1 MIDHLVGRPSPS
13 WKRTQVFL
21 VIFFWLWQV
30 LRGSSRGPRIQLLR
44 RLNERLGRFTPWQ
57 LIVSVLTGVYAVR
70 NFDKILGLAAPE
82 PLARLYSPSYY
93 RATWLATG
101 LDAGFATAMCIKP
114 RWLRHICSVLFS
126 GYYIIYA
133 NEADEKL
140 RKFRAVPTVEM
151 LRATW
156 EKTANPIL
164 RAFMHFPSVSL
175 FRKVLIQRP
184 NASSYTRPIT
194 TYLFFAPPSA
204 ELADAVDLILDFP
217 GGGFVAMSP
226 LHHQERLRMWTISS
240 KRPVLSVDYGK
251 APEYPYPF
259 AIDEVFDLYRA
270 LVDTN
275 GANIG
280 MSGKKLNIIISGDS
294 AGATLAVSTMVKI
307 LEYNARTPQQ
317 RLPIPVALVLNYAAL
332 DFNFTSWMSDEHLK
346 VLRSEQSSGNFPGLH
361 DLVAQKDHLKHVSPL
376 SMVGDSHTFHKS
388 KKLRRRASWR
398 DALRN
403 AGDDE
408 DGEGTK
414 TIVRHRRST
423 SALKHPVARRHL
435 PKRATSGSG
444 DEKGSM
450 ADGES
455 SDEENDEQAYPEEER
470 PLEARVKYVYS
481 SAPSRPPP
489 PQRSDSVIEKQ
500 QKQLSKAVEEADVQA
515 AMSIGKKGSGSKN
528 SEPIGTRLTMTSRTG
543 YFQDRIIS
551 PSMMRAMAILYIGPH
566 RNPDFRTDY
575 HISPILTPDHL
586 LAQFPPLL
594 MQCGEKDPFVDDT
607 VIFAG
612 RVREAKR
619 ARKVE
624 LDLALSGKSARFG
637 ESLRM
642 SDADAA
648 SRDMAAL
655 KRERAKLAAETDDDW
670 VQMVLFSD
678 WSHGYLQMPALMTEA
693 AAVIEELAEWIDE
706 TFAHYT
712 AQSSVDLSEARPD
725 RFAASALSASETETD
740 TDSTIT
746 FVPKKYA
753 NSRTYSMSSDRA
765 PRVSQSPARA
775 GNAASPSRPFKSED
789 GGGRVEP
796 PALPHQG
803 SYHPDLQMDFYGVL
817 SEDVDGGYD
826 NPEGTKSR
834 PAGQTITESELLRRR
849 RLLDSHIFE

>member
-1 MIDHLVGRPSPS
+1 MIDHLVGRPNPS
-13 WKRTQVFL
+13 WKRAQVFL
-21 VIFFWLWQV
+21 VIFFWIWQV
-30 LRGSSRGPRIQLLR
+30 LRGSSKGPRIRLIR
-44 RLNERLGRFTPWQ
+44 RLNERLGRRFTPWQ
-57 LIVSVLTGVYAVR
+57 LIVSVLTGVYAIR
-70 NFDKILGLAAPE
+70 NFDKILGLGAPE

-93 RATWLATG
+93 RATWIATG
-101 LDAGFATAMCIKP
+101 LDAGFATAMHIKP

-133 NEADEKL
+133 NEGDEKL

-156 EKTANPIL
+156 EKTSNPIL
-164 RAFMHFPSVSL
+164 QAFMHFPRVSL

-184 NASSYTRPIT
+184 TGSQYTRPIT

-204 ELADAVDLILDFP
+204 ELADAVDLVLDFP

-226 LHHQERLRMWTISS
+226 LHHQERLRLWAIST

-259 AIDEVFDLYRA
+259 SIDEVFDLYKA
-270 LVDTN
+270 LVETN
-275 GANIG
+275 GAIIG
-280 MSGKKLNIIISGDS
+280 MSGKRLNIIISGDS
-294 AGATLAVSTMVKI
+294 AGATLAVAAMVKI
-307 LEYNARTPQQ
+307 LEHNAKTPNHP
-317 RLPIPVALVLNYAAL
+317 LPIPVALVLNYAAL
-332 DFNFTSWMSDEHLK
+332 DFNFTSWMSAEHLK
-346 VLRSEQSSGNFPGLH
+346 VLRSEQSSGNLPGLH
-361 DLVAQKDHLKHVSPL
+361 ELVAQKDHLKHVSPL
-376 SMVGDSHTFHKS
+376 SMVGDSPTFPKR

-398 DALRN
+398 DTLR
-403 AGDDE
+403 AIGDDE
-408 DGEGTK
+408 DDTQTK

-423 SALKHPVARRHL
+423 SSLRNPALRKHL
-435 PKRATSGSG
+435 PKRTTSSNSG
-444 DEKGSM
+444 DENGSL
-450 ADGES
+450 ADEES
-455 SDEENDEQAYPEEER
+455 SEDDRQYPEEER
-470 PLEARVKYVYS
+470 PIEDRVKVPY
-481 SAPSRPPP
+481 PSTRPTRPVP
-489 PQRSDSVIEKQ
+489 RRSDSVMEKHQ
-500 QKQLSKAVEEADVQA
+500 QELSQAVEAADVQA
-515 AMSIGKKGSGSKN
+515 ALSVKKKGGAGKN

-551 PSMMRAMAILYIGPH
+551 PSMMRAMAILYIGPY
-566 RNPDFRTDY
+566 RNPDFKTDY
-575 HISPILTPDHL
+575 YISPILTPDHV

-642 SDADAA
+642 SDAGAA
-648 SRDMAAL
+648 NRDGAAMKHDVAAM
-655 KRERAKLAAETDDDW
+655 KRERAKLAAETEDDW

-693 AAVIEELAEWIDE
+693 VAVIEELAEWMDE
-706 TFAHYT
+706 TFVHHT
-712 AQSSVDLSEARPD
+712 MQNSSGPSERDGAP
-725 RFAASALSASETETD
+725 ALSASETETD

-753 NSRTYSMSSDRA
+753 NSRTYSISSDSK
-765 PRVSQSPARA
+765 PRVSSPARA
-775 GNAASPSRPFKSED
+775 SPPRPARINGD
-789 GGGRVEP
+789 GEHPSP
-796 PALPHQG
+796 PTLPHQG

-817 SEDVDGGYD
+817 SDDTDGGYD
-826 NPEGTKSR
+826 TPEGAKTR
-834 PAGQTITESELLRRR
+834 PTGQTITESELLRRR
-849 RLLDSHIFE
+849 RLLDSHIFNE